1 MGLEFVYRTL
11 RTSVWV
17 SLIAGIW
24 SAIYYDIFTSSN
36 LLIGAGFGILNLWL
50 LTLLVQT
57 LFSRNKKKIWILFL
71 LFLKFPL
78 LYGGG
83 YVILKKFEMSSGLI
97 MSGFSLIFMVILLK
111 ALALLF
117 ICKDRKEILWWKEL
131 KKAPQR

>member
-1 MGLEFVYRTL
+1 MEFVYRTL